1 MKQNRSNSAKK
12 GARRGVG
19 QTVAAVV
26 MALAVT
32 VGGVGTTALL
42 ANQPVGLTVEPAAI
56 QWESESTATQKP
68 SKNNTKKPAVQ
79 ADSKADDPAKAGSEA
94 PASSEAKAE
103 AAVTET
109 KSEPTPE
116 APAASEAR
124 PAPVNAQR
132 GNGPGER
139 GKKSNGKNAPIKI
152 RFGPADYCTFCTKIM
167 RGAFFLQFSSCCLDR
182 CMVS

>member
-79 ADSKADDPAKAGSEA
+79 ADSKADDPAKVGSEA

-116 APAASEAR
+116 APAASEAPASPPPGCGCGQTGPPAR
-124 PAPVNAQR
+124 PGRRQHRKWYPDRTLHHTYGR
-132 GNGPGER
+132 GY
-139 GKKSNGKNAPIKI
+139 KK
-152 RFGPADYCTFCTKIM
+152 
-167 RGAFFLQFSSCCLDR
+167 Q
-182 CMVS
+182 

>member
-42 ANQPVGLTVEPAAI
+42 ANQPVGLTVEPAVL

-68 SKNNTKKPAVQ
+68 NKNNPKKPAVQ
-79 ADSKADDPAKAGSEA
+79 ADSKADDPAKADEDNATLSDEW
-94 PASSEAKAE
+94 
-103 AAVTET
+103 AAWDE
-109 KSEPTPE
+109 
-116 APAASEAR
+116 
-124 PAPVNAQR
+124 
-132 GNGPGER
+132 
-139 GKKSNGKNAPIKI
+139 
-152 RFGPADYCTFCTKIM
+152 
-167 RGAFFLQFSSCCLDR
+167 
-182 CMVS
+182 